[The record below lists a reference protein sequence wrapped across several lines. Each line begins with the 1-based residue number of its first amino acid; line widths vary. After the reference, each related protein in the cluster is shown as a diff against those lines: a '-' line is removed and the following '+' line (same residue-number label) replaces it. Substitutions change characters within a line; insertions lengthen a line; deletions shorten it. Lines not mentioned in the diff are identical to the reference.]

1 MVVDTPPLLLL
12 PDCRAVSQRVDGF
25 LLVVAAH
32 KTPKRAVAAALD
44 ALEEEKTIGIVFNN
58 EDRPP
63 SSYYKRYY
71 GAPPG
76 PRAALAKANA
86 GRGWRFWR

>member
-1 MVVDTPPLLLL
+1 MHELLGGALRG
-12 PDCRAVSQRVDGF
+12 PF
-25 LLVVAAH
+25 E
-32 KTPKRAVAAALD
+32 LD

-58 EDRPP
+58 ESRPP

-76 PRAALAKANA
+76 PRAARNRITA